1 MVSNLEK
8 IPEMQDELTGSIL
21 KAQGI
26 MNKLKKELLKRGLSE
41 EEWSYYDPEK
51 NGQDL
56 IPIEVDGKVIGKVLT
71 DQAVVQWFVDKV
83 WPLLI
88 DAPVKNMP
96 DINTRFITAYDTYR
110 FLRAFEHSGV
120 YYYLLLNAK
129 ALFLQNDPHFFEV
142 FNTITRGMIFTQ
154 DPGMIQ
160 GPALLGGV
168 YSSPNTMVRFLDLL
182 LTMLEKQ
189 DLQTNP
195 VLTQEIAGNKKEFT
209 LGDEPVIFEPINDK
223 IQFSAPSYVVYQMD
237 RMETINLLDFLTDAQ
252 PFFTVSNK
260 KNILSVGEESEL
272 HIELDKTKDPS
283 EYYAVIVAPS
293 VLSIRQT
300 EDLLSDY
307 KGQLL
312 FGQKV
317 AGGERIQLLTIPFRG
332 SHDMILH
339 LEGTMKGKSEG
350 LVLVRHISNP
360 EIIQTIKIPSVIVQ

>member
-1 MVSNLEK
+1 
-8 IPEMQDELTGSIL
+8 
-21 KAQGI
+21 
-26 MNKLKKELLKRGLSE
+26 
-41 EEWSYYDPEK
+41 
-51 NGQDL
+51 
-56 IPIEVDGKVIGKVLT
+56 
-71 DQAVVQWFVDKV
+71 
-83 WPLLI
+83 
-88 DAPVKNMP
+88 
-96 DINTRFITAYDTYR
+96 
-110 FLRAFEHSGV
+110 
-120 YYYLLLNAK
+120 
-129 ALFLQNDPHFFEV
+129 
-142 FNTITRGMIFTQ
+142 
-154 DPGMIQ
+154 
-160 GPALLGGV
+160 
-168 YSSPNTMVRFLDLL
+168 MVRFLDLL

-272 HIELDKTKDPS
+272 RIELDKTKDPS
-283 EYYAVIVAPS
+283 EYYAIIVAPS